1 MDEPK
6 TPVDRIYSRVKK
18 NPVVASL
25 IILGSIVVAL
35 STFTNASRN
44 LLDLFDG
51 DTRPDIN
58 GLWTAEVKYD
68 WNNADYVEKFSFQGE
83 DGEVYGTASHLG
95 SDRGILE
102 GEITEN
108 KLHFVTITQEILDT
122 SPPKDSTHEYR
133 GRVSGN
139 EIRFVMQ
146 TRGGYSEHV
155 PIEFVAKRMP
165 EQEKQ

>member
-1 MDEPK
+1 MDERK
-6 TPVDRIYSRVKK
+6 TPVDRIYSRIRK

-68 WNNADYVEKFSFQGE
+68 WKNANYVEKFSFQGE
-83 DGEVYGTASHLG
+83 GGEVYGTASFLEVN
-95 SDRGILE
+95 RGILE

-108 KLHFVTITQEILDT
+108 KLRFVTITQEVLDT
-122 SPPKDSTHEYR
+122 SPSKDSIHEYR
-133 GRVSGN
+133 GQISGS
-139 EIRFVMQ
+139 EIRFVLQ
-146 TRGGYSEHV
+146 TRGGYSAHV
-155 PIEFVAKRMP
+155 PVEFIARKMP
-165 EQEKQ
+165 KHENP

>member
-1 MDEPK
+1 MNEPK
-6 TPVDRIYSRVKK
+6 SPVDRIYSRVRK

-44 LLDLFDG
+44 LLDLFDD

-58 GLWTAEVKYD
+58 GQWTAEVKYD
-68 WNNADYVEKFSFQGE
+68 WKNANYLEKFTFQGE
-83 DGEVYGTASHLG
+83 GAEVYGTASFLEYK
-95 SDRGILE
+95 RGILE
-102 GEITEN
+102 GEIIKN
-108 KLHFVTITQEILDT
+108 KLHFVTITTEALD
-122 SPPKDSTHEYR
+122 SAPAKDTVHEYR
-133 GRVSGN
+133 GRVSEN

-155 PIEFVAKRMP
+155 PVEFIARKMP
-165 EQEKQ
+165 EQENQ